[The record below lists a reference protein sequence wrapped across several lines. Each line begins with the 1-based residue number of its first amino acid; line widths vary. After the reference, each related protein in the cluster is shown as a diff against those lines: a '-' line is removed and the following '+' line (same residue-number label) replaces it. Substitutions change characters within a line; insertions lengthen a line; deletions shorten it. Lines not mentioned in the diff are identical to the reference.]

1 MTWNTYELMA
11 VPVSGAGKEPDPSNS
26 IDGCVHGTS
35 RTYRSDE
42 LINQVIV
49 RSGECGGTGSD
60 MDMYAGRGCYAK
72 SYLAFF

>member
-1 MTWNTYELMA
+1 MA

-35 RTYRSDE
+35 RTYHSDE